1 MKMKVTIGAA
11 MLLTL
16 GSALAGGL
24 MYSKEKSAGSV
35 QEPAATT
42 STSLDVAD
50 ITPELIAKWK
60 ATSVTAD
67 YSPPML
73 PI

>member
-1 MKMKVTIGAA
+1 MKIKITVGAA

-24 MYSKEKSAGSV
+24 ILQKDKASDTSELMPASV
-35 QEPAATT
+35 SVDLHE
-42 STSLDVAD
+42 V
-50 ITPELIAKWK
+50 TPEMISRWK
-60 ATSVTAD
+60 ATAATSD

>member
-1 MKMKVTIGAA
+1 MKIKLTAGAA

-16 GSALAGGL
+16 GSAVAGGL
-24 MYSKEKSAGSV
+24 ILQKDVSRDTNEFI
-35 QEPAATT
+35 PT
-42 STSLDVAD
+42 STAD
-50 ITPELIAKWK
+50 NMTEATPEQIAKWK
-60 ATSVTAD
+60 LTAATSD

>member
-1 MKMKVTIGAA
+1 MKMKLTVGAA

-24 MYSKEKSAGSV
+24 ILQKDTHRASSSFTPSIPEGTNEV
-35 QEPAATT
+35 
-42 STSLDVAD
+42 
-50 ITPELIAKWK
+50 TPEMIAKW
-60 ATSVTAD
+60 TVTAATAD
-67 YSPPML
+67 HSPPML

>member
-1 MKMKVTIGAA
+1 MKIKITIGAA

-24 MYSKEKSAGSV
+24 ILQKDRSSDTGEFVPASV
-35 QEPAATT
+35 SVDLHE
-42 STSLDVAD
+42 V
-50 ITPELIAKWK
+50 TPEMISRWK
-60 ATSVTAD
+60 ATAATSD

>member
-1 MKMKVTIGAA
+1 MKIKITIGAA

-24 MYSKEKSAGSV
+24 ILQKDRASNTAEFV
-35 QEPAATT
+35 PAAA
-42 STSLDVAD
+42 SVDLREV
-50 ITPELIAKWK
+50 TPEMLARWK
-60 ATSVTAD
+60 ATASTAD

>member
-1 MKMKVTIGAA
+1 MKIKITIGAA

-24 MYSKEKSAGSV
+24 ILQKDKSSNTNEFV
-35 QEPAATT
+35 PAAV
-42 STSLDVAD
+42 SVDLREV
-50 ITPELIAKWK
+50 TPEMIAKWK
-60 ATSVTAD
+60 ATAATSD

>member
-1 MKMKVTIGAA
+1 MKTKLTIGAA

-24 MYSKEKSAGSV
+24 MLQKDASGSALEMTSG
-35 QEPAATT
+35 AAVIDTHE
-42 STSLDVAD
+42 V
-50 ITPELIAKWK
+50 TPEMIAKWK
-60 ATSVTAD
+60 ATAASSD

>member
-1 MKMKVTIGAA
+1 MKTRITIGAA
-11 MLLTL
+11 LLLTL

-24 MYSKEKSAGSV
+24 IYQKDKSASTEGY
-35 QEPAATT
+35 EPAAT
-42 STSLDVAD
+42 SVEAPEL
-50 ITPELIAKWK
+50 TPELIAKWK
-60 ATSVTAD
+60 ATSATAD

>member
-1 MKMKVTIGAA
+1 MKTRITVGAA
-11 MLLTL
+11 LLLTL

-24 MYSKEKSAGSV
+24 IYQKDKPVESNAYEPSTLSV
-35 QEPAATT
+35 DSRE
-42 STSLDVAD
+42 V
-50 ITPELIAKWK
+50 TPEMILKWK
-60 ATSVTAD
+60 ATAATSN

>member
-1 MKMKVTIGAA
+1 MKIRITVGTA

-16 GSALAGGL
+16 GSALAGGII
-24 MYSKEKSAGSV
+24 YTKEKSPDS
-35 QEPAATT
+35 QQLEPATIAVGA
-42 STSLDVAD
+42 SDV
-50 ITPELIAKWK
+50 TPEMIAKWK
-60 ATSVTAD
+60 ATSTTLD

>member
-1 MKMKVTIGAA
+1 MKTKITVGAA

-24 MYSKEKSAGSV
+24 IYKQDKSIETNVYEPSSV
-35 QEPAATT
+35 SVDSRE
-42 STSLDVAD
+42 V
-50 ITPELIAKWK
+50 TPEMILKWK
-60 ATSVTAD
+60 ATAATSD

>member
-1 MKMKVTIGAA
+1 MKIKITIGAA

-24 MYSKEKSAGSV
+24 ILQKDKSSDTSELVPASV
-35 QEPAATT
+35 SVDLHE
-42 STSLDVAD
+42 V
-50 ITPELIAKWK
+50 TPEMISRWK
-60 ATSVTAD
+60 ATAATSD

>member
-1 MKMKVTIGAA
+1 MKTRITVGAA

-24 MYSKEKSAGSV
+24 IFQPERSSPANEFAPVATNDDSHSV
-35 QEPAATT
+35 
-42 STSLDVAD
+42 
-50 ITPELIAKWK
+50 TPEMIAKWK
-60 ATSVTAD
+60 ATAATAD
-67 YSPPML
+67 YTPPML

>member
-1 MKMKVTIGAA
+1 MKIKITIGAA

-16 GSALAGGL
+16 GSALAGGIML
-24 MYSKEKSAGSV
+24 NKNASESAGEFAPASISADT
-35 QEPAATT
+35 QE
-42 STSLDVAD
+42 V
-50 ITPELIAKWK
+50 TPEMIARWK
-60 ATSVTAD
+60 ATAATAD

>member
-1 MKMKVTIGAA
+1 MKTKITIGAA

-16 GSALAGGL
+16 GSALAGG
-24 MYSKEKSAGSV
+24 MIYSKDKPAGSTQAV
-35 QEPAATT
+35 EGAAASIDT
-42 STSLDVAD
+42 AE

-60 ATSVTAD
+60 ATSATVD